1 MSSVS
6 TEVCAREISSRCLLR
21 SAPDAEMVFEGV
33 PAGPF
38 RGLEAIAAAYAA
50 QPPTDEVLLLGPA
63 RDEDGVTVGDY
74 AWATEGVRAGRML
87 LNCPRRIDH
96 PAGRHVRAARRVTFL
111 NTGAGDD
118 LHVQSGCE
126 INQWCP
132 NGSTT
137 RPCRNP

>member
-1 MSSVS
+1 VL
-6 TEVCAREISSRCLLR
+6 EAHVERFNRGVR
-21 SAPDAEMVFEGV
+21 SGDFEPMLAAFAPDAEMVFEGV

-87 LNCPRRIDH
+87 LS
-96 PAGRHVRAARRVTFL
+96 ARDGLITRLVVTFEPPV
-111 NTGAGDD
+111 G
-118 LHVQSGCE
+118 
-126 INQWCP
+126 
-132 NGSTT
+132 
-137 RPCRNP
+137 